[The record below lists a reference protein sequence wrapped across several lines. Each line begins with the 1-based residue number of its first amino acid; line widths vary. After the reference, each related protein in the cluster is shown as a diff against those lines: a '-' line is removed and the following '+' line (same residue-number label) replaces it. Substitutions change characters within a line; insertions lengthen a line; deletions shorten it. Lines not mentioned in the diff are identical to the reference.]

1 MPALLLAALVGVL
14 HVHHAPSHDSDAP
27 FEEVVAAAHAAGLDF
42 LVLTEHAPDDRVR
55 GPLPAAERAGRYP
68 GPDGRE
74 LLVLVGVELA
84 TADGH
89 LLALGAREL
98 VPAHGRPGR
107 DVIADIH
114 AQGGF
119 AVVAHPFTHGGWS
132 DWDAPFDGIEVHN
145 GASAF
150 RRIAGPL
157 LPFRMVRAVVAR
169 DAALRAMLVRPD
181 PELARLD
188 ELLAAGRPVSGY
200 SGADAHQNVSLL
212 GLQLDPYEQMFG
224 VVQTVCPDVPL
235 EEAAVWRALRGG
247 CCHVR
252 YALYDERAGEARPVG
267 FASGRTELQLDGGR
281 RVLELRNA
289 PCGASGMP
297 R

>member
-1 MPALLLAALVGVL
+1 MPVLLLAALVGVL

-27 FEEVVAAAHAAGLDF
+27 FEEVVAAALAAGLDF
-42 LVLTEHAPDDRVR
+42 LVLTEHAAEDAT
-55 GPLPAAERAGRYP
+55 GGLLPAAERAGRYP
-68 GPDGRE
+68 GSDGRE

-89 LLALGAREL
+89 LLALGVREL
-98 VPAHGRPGR
+98 VPAGERPGR

-114 AQGGF
+114 KQGGF
-119 AVVAHPFTHGGWS
+119 AVVPHPFTHGGWS

-145 GASAF
+145 NASAF
-150 RRIAGPL
+150 RRIGGPL
-157 LPFRMVRAVVAR
+157 LPFRVVRAVFAR

-224 VVQTVCPDVPL
+224 VVQTVCPDVSL